1 MLFAKN
7 FIAVVFNPDLVIQAT
22 LSYLNHFTV
31 SFPLIFVVVDYRF
44 SWQSEGYQRHR
55 TTKYMYNYQQ
65 EQFSPTLS
73 ILAKIV
79 NDAAQNT
86 KWKMYIISLLLCH
99 DLLYCNFPRFCTQSL
114 FAWWGSLC
122 YQTPTLQYTQ
132 ISSKVR
138 SVSVF
143 TTWQCCISNLLPRS
157 KLVLPA
163 SCVSS
168 LKENCPLNSEG
179 VGTVP
184 QCIDVWIVT
193 MPSSLP
199 WFPKYSSTQGPRIP
213 W

>member
-1 MLFAKN
+1 
-7 FIAVVFNPDLVIQAT
+7 
-22 LSYLNHFTV
+22 
-31 SFPLIFVVVDYRF
+31 
-44 SWQSEGYQRHR
+44 
-55 TTKYMYNYQQ
+55 
-65 EQFSPTLS
+65 
-73 ILAKIV
+73 
-79 NDAAQNT
+79 
-86 KWKMYIISLLLCH
+86 MYIISLLLCH
-99 DLLYCNFPRFCTQSL
+99 DLLYSNFPRFCTQSL

-122 YQTPTLQYTQ
+122 YQTPTLQHTQ

-184 QCIDVWIVT
+184 QCLDCHNAFKFTLIPKVFLHSGSQNPLVSTTSVPSKNKNLEALIATWTVT
-193 MPSSLP
+193 LMPSYMSARSRTCHLWHSDWTYLANSLHSLSKAFNTP
-199 WFPKYSSTQGPRIP
+199 GTKTRTCNQKKKETIGI
-213 W
+213 